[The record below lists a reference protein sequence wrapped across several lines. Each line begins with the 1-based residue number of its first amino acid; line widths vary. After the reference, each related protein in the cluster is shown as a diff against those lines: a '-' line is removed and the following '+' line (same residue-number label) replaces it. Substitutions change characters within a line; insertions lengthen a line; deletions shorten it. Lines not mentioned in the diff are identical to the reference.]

1 MKLHEIPEL
10 GEVKNIRMPYEYR
23 RDPALIKTNFTGFMN
38 AWLLALEIERDG
50 SKPHVDTLDD
60 W

>member
-1 MKLHEIPEL
+1 MINEIPEL

-23 RDPALIKTNFTGFMN
+23 KDPTLIKTYLTGYMN
-38 AWLLALEIERDG
+38 AWLLALEIQRNG

>member
-1 MKLHEIPEL
+1 MIHEITEL
-10 GEVKNIRMPYEYR
+10 GEVKDIRMPYEYR

-38 AWLLALEIERDG
+38 AWLLALEIQRNG
-50 SKPHVDTLDD
+50 PKPHVDTLDD